1 MRRITWILA
10 IVLTVSVVLAG
21 CGGGKK
27 DANSVAKDLDKLV
40 GKMESYSTTG
50 TMTLNTGIQPQK
62 YDVEVWYQ
70 KPEYYRIKLS
80 NADKDISQIVLK
92 NDDGVFVLTPHL
104 NKSFRFQSD
113 WPKNQ
118 GQWYLFQS
126 LVESISKDNERQF
139 TTDGDSYV
147 FDVVA
152 NYQNASLAR
161 QKIWLNQKDL
171 KPQHVEISD
180 ESGNV
185 LVLMDFNNFELN
197 KAFEKDSFDMQ
208 RNMTS
213 ERIQSLPV
221 MADQKSPTKD
231 ADASK
236 QTPAKPA
243 APKQQP
249 LVVIEPTY
257 IPEGVNKPTLTETKL
272 GENKAVLLK
281 YGGKYNYNLLL
292 THPNEQPV
300 SMVQGTIVDL
310 GYTLGVLSGK
320 EKEQRTLTW
329 MYGGT
334 EYRLSSGDLPQ
345 QEMVKIAMAVQDQAA
360 K

>member
-1 MRRITWILA
+1 LA
-10 IVLTVSVVLAG
+10 IVMSVAVMLAG

-27 DANSVAKDLDKLV
+27 DADGVTKELDKLI
-40 GKMESYSTTG
+40 GKLGSYSTTG
-50 TMTLNTGIQPQK
+50 TMTLNTGVQPQK

-70 KPEYYRIKLS
+70 KPNYYRIKLS
-80 NADKDISQIVLK
+80 NAEKDISQIVLK

-113 WPKNQ
+113 WPNNQ
-118 GQWYLFQS
+118 GQVYLYHS
-126 LVESISKDNERQF
+126 LVESIAEDNARQF

-152 NYQNASLAR
+152 NYQNASLSR

-171 KPQHVEISD
+171 RPQHVEISD

-185 LVLMDFNNFELN
+185 LVLMDFNNFEFE

-213 ERIQSLPV
+213 EKIQSLPV
-221 MADQKSPTKD
+221 MADKQKPT
-231 ADASK
+231 
-236 QTPAKPA
+236 TA
-243 APKQQP
+243 APKQEQS

-257 IPEGVNKPTLTETKL
+257 IPKGVNKPTMSETKL
-272 GENKAVLLK
+272 GDNKAVILK
-281 YGGKYNYNLLL
+281 YSGAYHYNLLL
-292 THPNEQPV
+292 TKPNDQPV
-300 SMVQGTIVDL
+300 SMLQGNPVDL
-310 GYTLGVLSGK
+310 GYTFGVLSGK
-320 EKEQRTLTW
+320 EKEQRTLIW
-329 MYGGT
+329 IYGGT

-345 QEMVKIAMAVQDQAA
+345 EEMIKVAMAVQDQAA